1 MRYSCPAERHYWPH
15 QTRHLAME
23 PLSHSTA
30 ERGGA
35 RPKRATSEPKPPRPR
50 GSLRFPSLPTP
61 PVVRTSHR
69 NVLFLEPAVN
79 RGQKGPSGVRTK
91 LVPSHF
97 HMIDAAASENAPGL
111 LLLPS
116 TNCPLSDIRSAP
128 TTSGA
133 YLPGSLSL
141 FSTFYW
147 ISSDIRMALVP
158 GSDFCHWQWPSD
170 NLEPDRNR

>member
-1 MRYSCPAERHYWPH
+1 
-15 QTRHLAME
+15 
-23 PLSHSTA
+23 
-30 ERGGA
+30 
-35 RPKRATSEPKPPRPR
+35 
-50 GSLRFPSLPTP
+50 
-61 PVVRTSHR
+61 
-69 NVLFLEPAVN
+69 
-79 RGQKGPSGVRTK
+79 
-91 LVPSHF
+91 
-97 HMIDAAASENAPGL
+97 MIDAAASENAPGL

-158 GSDFCHWQWPSD
+158 GSDFQVCHWQWPSDNLDHWQWPSD